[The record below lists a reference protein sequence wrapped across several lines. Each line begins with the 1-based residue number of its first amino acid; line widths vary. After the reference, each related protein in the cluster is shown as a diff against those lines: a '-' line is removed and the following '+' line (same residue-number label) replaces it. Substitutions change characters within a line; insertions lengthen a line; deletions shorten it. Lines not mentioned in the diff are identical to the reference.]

1 MEDYKRKEGKDVR
14 NRVENR
20 FWEREEPEI
29 FEAYGLQ
36 FKLYRLAGKL
46 QIRRFH
52 THGQFEGITLDRR
65 AIPTEAVEL
74 IRRFIDLK
82 EMKK

>member
-1 MEDYKRKEGKDVR
+1 MREREL
-14 NRVENR
+14 NR

-52 THGQFEGITLDRR
+52 IHGQFEGITLDRR
-65 AIPTEAVEL
+65 AIPPEAAQLVKT
-74 IRRFIDLK
+74 FINLSKEK